1 MNLDDLDDRRYFE
14 KALAGVRANAAA
26 HDNVW
31 QNKDDLYWLAGLIEE
46 VGELAEALIGDHE
59 HLPVE
64 ELMQIGGIAVNW
76 ISRELR
82 TPDGYHLHYGNPAQ
96 E

>member
-1 MNLDDLDDRRYFE
+1 MNNEFEQLRDRSYFE
-14 KALAGVRANAAA
+14 KAVAGVRANAAG

-31 QNKDDLYWLAGLIEE
+31 QDEDDLFWLAGLIEE
-46 VGELAEALIGDHE
+46 VGELAESLIGDHE

-76 ISRELR
+76 IERELR
-82 TPDGYHLHYGNPAQ
+82 NPHDPTVR
-96 E
+96 ERE